1 MFQAMDAQGHLHHLL
16 IDPLPQGEVFF
27 CPSCHQT
34 LLLKCG
40 PKVRPHFAH
49 QPGQSCDFASLNEGA
64 EHLNLKAKLFDWA
77 RKNEKVAVEVA
88 NSEAGIVSDLLL
100 SENLALE
107 VQCSPLGQDEFE
119 RRTRAYQDLGISVVW
134 LLGSRHFLKRRL
146 TALQRNILQFSSTC
160 GYFFWNLDVENEGL
174 ILHYL
179 LHQDLH
185 GTCQGLM
192 KVFPFFQQPL
202 REVLRWPYKQ
212 KQVFSFQGRVDFDFP
227 LYLAKELRYRN
238 SFWIDQ
244 QFQAYLAGEN
254 LLNRSLADWYPQ
266 ILPVKPGTSCRPQYD
281 LERDYVELF
290 TAFYAQERNIHKQ
303 VLYSP
308 FYYRKECDKIGTLE
322 ESYE

>member
-27 CPSCHQT
+27 CPSCHQS
-34 LLLKCG
+34 LVLKCG

-49 QPGQSCDFASLNEGA
+49 RLGQVCDFASLNEGA

-77 RKNEKVAVEVA
+77 QKSEKVGVEVA
-88 NSEAGIVSDLLL
+88 NPEAGLVSDLLL

-119 RRTRAYQDLGISVVW
+119 RRTQAYQKLEVPVVW
-134 LLGSRHFLKRRL
+134 LLGSRHFLKKRL
-146 TALQRNILQFSSTC
+146 TALQRNALQFSSAC
-160 GYFFWNLDVENEGL
+160 GYFFWNLDAENEVL

-192 KVFPFFQQPL
+192 EVFPFFQKAL
-202 REVLRWPYKQ
+202 RDVLRWPYQQ
-212 KQVFSFQGRVDFDFP
+212 KQVLSFQGKVDAHFP
-227 LYLAKELRYRN
+227 RYLAKELRYRN
-238 SFWIDQ
+238 PYWLDQ
-244 QFQAYLAGEN
+244 QLQAYQAGHN

-266 ILPVKPGTSCRPQYD
+266 ILPVKPGTSCRPQSD
-281 LERDYVELF
+281 LERNYVELF
-290 TAFYAQERNIHKQ
+290 AAFYAQEKNILRQ

-308 FYYRKECDKIGTLE
+308 FYYRNCKK
-322 ESYE
+322 